1 MQVLHQASTE
11 VKALK
16 RKFEQQEAQG
26 QQPSAKRA
34 LVAEPDPATDSPR
47 ILSCQRWQVPPSPI
61 SARNQQEQPGE
72 GAAGPKA
79 PTPPPR
85 LPTSLTTCGRCAHCL
100 RQAPWSLRRPLC
112 RHRRRR
118 PHSAHCMACLAPQQ
132 APAPAPPP
140 APGQGLA
147 LWQLQQLLQRDRH
160 LQRRR
165 QRRQE
170 MLAARACATVA
181 PPQPPAPLCSLA
193 GSQRCTGTA
202 AAGWVWPVVI
212 DDIGMREIV
221 SSAS

>member
-79 PTPPPR
+79 PTPAAPA
-85 LPTSLTTCGRCAHCL
+85 SHQSDYL
-100 RQAPWSLRRPLC
+100 RQMRTLPEAGPLEFAAPALP
-112 RHRRRR
+112 
-118 PHSAHCMACLAPQQ
+118 AQAQ
-132 APAPAPPP
+132 APAFSPLYGMFGAAAGAGPGPATGPRPGVGSVAAAAAAAAGSAPP
-140 APGQGLA
+140 
-147 LWQLQQLLQRDRH
+147 
-160 LQRRR
+160 
-165 QRRQE
+165 
-170 MLAARACATVA
+170 
-181 PPQPPAPLCSLA
+181 
-193 GSQRCTGTA
+193 TA
-202 AAGWVWPVVI
+202 AAAAAGDV
-212 DDIGMREIV
+212 GGLRLRHGG
-221 SSAS
+221 ASTASGPAV